1 MCSVQTTEYYST
13 SKKKREKEMKGNC
26 DTVCDNDDPW
36 IVNINNYVN
45 WNMSVTKGQ
54 ISHNSTYMN
63 FLEQSN
69 S

>member
-1 MCSVQTTEYYST
+1 MCSVQTIEYYST
-13 SKKKREKEMKGNC
+13 EKKKKGKGNS
-26 DTVCDNDDPW
+26 DTVCDNDEPW
-36 IVNINNYVN
+36 RHYVN